1 MKPKEFKVK
10 TLEDFQEMVNKK
22 DLNIHKAVIK
32 SILSNLTTRKKNIH
46 MFSVKCADDNT
57 ILDITL
63 EKKHFVSTLKE
74 NLEYF
79 EKQEMYEECSQIN
92 EAITTLSKSK

>member
-1 MKPKEFKVK
+1 
-10 TLEDFQEMVNKK
+10 
-22 DLNIHKAVIK
+22 
-32 SILSNLTTRKKNIH
+32 
-46 MFSVKCADDNT
+46 MFSVKCNDDNT

>member
-22 DLNIHKAVIK
+22 DINIHQAIIK
-32 SILSNLTTRKKNIH
+32 SILDNLKTRKKNIH
-46 MFSVKCADDNT
+46 MFSVKCSNDNT
-57 ILDITL
+57 IFDITL
-63 EKKHFVSTLKE
+63 EKKHFANTLKE

-79 EKQEMYEECSQIN
+79 EKQEMYEECGQIN
-92 EAITTLSKSK
+92 EAIAALNKSR

>member
-32 SILSNLTTRKKNIH
+32 SILNNLNTRKKNIH
-46 MFSVKCADDNT
+46 IFSVKCDDDNT

-63 EKKHFVSTLKE
+63 EKKYFVSTLKE

-79 EKQEMYEECSQIN
+79 EKQELYEECSQIN
-92 EAITTLSKSK
+92 EAITTLNKSK

>member
-32 SILSNLTTRKKNIH
+32 SILNNLNTRKKNIH
-46 MFSVKCADDNT
+46 IFSVKCADDNT

-63 EKKHFVSTLKE
+63 EKKYFVSTLKE

-79 EKQEMYEECSQIN
+79 EKQELYEECSQIN
-92 EAITTLSKSK
+92 EAITTLNKSK

>member
-79 EKQEMYEECSQIN
+79 EKQEMYEECGKIN